1 MINGIQ
7 NPIAPPLRQLKPS
20 GVIIGEPMA
29 KVAPVEAKAA
39 PNPAADLAAAG
50 PPVDAGKVA
59 TIRAAIAD
67 GSYRIDANAIAGRMV
82 DLDLPQ
88 SQPKSR

>member
-1 MINGIQ
+1 
-7 NPIAPPLRQLKPS
+7 
-20 GVIIGEPMA
+20 MA
-29 KVAPVEAKAA
+29 KTRSVDAGAGAA

-50 PPVDAGKVA
+50 PPVDAGKIA

-67 GSYRIDANAIAGRMV
+67 GTYRIDADAIAGRMV

-88 SQPKSR
+88 PR